1 MKVTN
6 IIQQRL
12 EKPKVQYSLGSYNKF
27 DKNEQ
32 WIRITEGCPNQCPYC
47 YEPRE
52 YKIFNIP
59 EIVRNKVK
67 IMDMNL
73 LCKKECVDIIKD
85 LGSKKVNKKL
95 VYYELVCG
103 IDFRFMTQEIA
114 KALKENHFINIR
126 LAWDWTF
133 KDQYKIKD
141 TISMLLKEGYKSK
154 DIMIFMIC
162 NWKISYNECLRKMD
176 LCKIWRVQIA
186 DCYFDNQTSPNII
199 PIHWKSEQIKDFR
212 KRCRTHNQMVN
223 FGIDPDL
230 K

>member
-73 LCKKECVDIIKD
+73 LCKKECVNIIKD